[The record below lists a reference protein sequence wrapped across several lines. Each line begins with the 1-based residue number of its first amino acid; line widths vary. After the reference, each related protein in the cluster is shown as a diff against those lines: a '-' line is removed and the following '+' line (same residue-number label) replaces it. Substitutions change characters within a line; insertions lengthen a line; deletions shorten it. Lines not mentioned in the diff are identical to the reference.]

1 MYGCYDATTDLVVAT
16 NAIPDYRAQEV
27 KGDVTLYP
35 PSIIGK
41 LRGRVS
47 TTAFKNILS
56 FNVSLERGRFALLS
70 VPVFVYKSSEQ
81 TQPARHQREASAP
94 PPRTPLPNAHTPSF
108 IAFMTGRRTKR
119 QAEEESR
126 LKLSTFLRT
135 TTFSASDC
143 LRFLMLPRILPHGS

>member
-56 FNVSLERGRFALLS
+56 IVHICLS
-70 VPVFVYKSSEQ
+70 VNVETMQGLLNVMITVVLKFWKSFFVSSIKKK
-81 TQPARHQREASAP
+81 
-94 PPRTPLPNAHTPSF
+94 
-108 IAFMTGRRTKR
+108 IA
-119 QAEEESR
+119 
-126 LKLSTFLRT
+126 
-135 TTFSASDC
+135 C
-143 LRFLMLPRILPHGS
+143 LLIDKQ

>member
-1 MYGCYDATTDLVVAT
+1 M
-16 NAIPDYRAQEV
+16 
-27 KGDVTLYP
+27 
-35 PSIIGK
+35 
-41 LRGRVS
+41 LRILNLRVYH
-47 TTAFKNILS
+47 S

-143 LRFLMLPRILPHGS
+143 LRFLMLPRILPHGMYVHEAILLYIKLVLYFSR